1 MATYGTFVDDVSL
14 RASEANDFFA
24 KLTNTTGATQGVTP
38 TQSGSTLYFVVNKLV
53 YGFGRRNFQTA
64 GTAGSAIEITLP
76 VTASSGSF
84 RVIGAGQ
91 FIDSINDLRYRLAVV
106 KTSTTKAQFLSETGT
121 SLTNR
126 FGNNPGVTIQ
136 AGSFGAVLLFSF
148 CYEAA

>member
-1 MATYGTFVDDVSL
+1 VATYGTFVDDVSL

-38 TQSGSTLYFVVNKLV
+38 AQTGSTLYFVVNKLV
-53 YGFGRRNFQTA
+53 YGFGRRLFTGA
-64 GTAGSAIEITLP
+64 GTASSAIEITLP

-84 RVIGAGQ
+84 RVIGGGLFSDQ
-91 FIDSINDLRYRLAVV
+91 VNDLRYRLAVV

-136 AGSFGAVLLFSF
+136 AGQFGAGLYFSF